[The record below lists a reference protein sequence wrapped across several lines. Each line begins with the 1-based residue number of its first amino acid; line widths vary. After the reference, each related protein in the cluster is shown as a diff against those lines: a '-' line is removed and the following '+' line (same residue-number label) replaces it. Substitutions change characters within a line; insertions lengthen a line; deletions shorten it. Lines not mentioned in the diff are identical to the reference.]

1 MVYRTM
7 LPLFLFSF
15 VFPLVV
21 LFFGFVF
28 SVRILWSLSLFVSV
42 PVSVCLLLSLS
53 LSLLVSALKGGW
65 PLKSRLRRE
74 LLLRLWLS
82 VMAVTMLLR
91 CCLEFARG
99 CWSFEGDSMALLLCF
114 TLPPGSS
121 PCFYFLLSFS
131 L

>member
-1 MVYRTM
+1 MMVYRTM

-53 LSLLVSALKGGW
+53 LSTGICFERWMAAEITTEERVAAEVVALGD
-65 PLKSRLRRE
+65 
-74 LLLRLWLS
+74 
-82 VMAVTMLLR
+82 
-91 CCLEFARG
+91 G
-99 CWSFEGDSMALLLCF
+99 CHDVAALL
-114 TLPPGSS
+114 S
-121 PCFYFLLSFS
+121 
-131 L
+131 